1 MSDSVPP
8 NFPPPKPRD
17 SGKLSLPRRRRES
30 PRPPMDDL
38 DISAVARESI
48 NAIVAATHA
57 PFSLDT
63 SPAEAKLLEI
73 ERAFRQLE
81 LTLNERQ
88 RVIAEAEM
96 RLEERERDL
105 AEMEALLRAREQL
118 LAASRKPAPQVGV
131 SPEQKAALDE
141 LRAELERQ
149 EVTLQEAKQAV
160 REREIFL
167 DESET
172 KLFEKVQAQQEKE
185 NELEQREEDLRAR
198 DRRLREREATYDPQ
212 AAAALKAEAEAAK
225 KRDEFNE

>member
-1 MSDSVPP
+1 MSDAVPP

-17 SGKLSLPRRRRES
+17 TGKLSLPRRRRETT
-30 PRPPMDDL
+30 RPPLDDL

-57 PFSLDT
+57 PFTADT
-63 SPAEAKLLEI
+63 SPAEAKLFEI

-96 RLEERERDL
+96 RLEERERDV

-118 LAASRKPAPQVGV
+118 LAASRKPAPQGV
-131 SPEQKAALDE
+131 SPEQKMALDA

-198 DRRLREREATYDPQ
+198 DRRLREREAAYDPQ
-212 AAAALKAEAEAAK
+212 AAADLKAEIEAAR